1 MNSII
6 LNIILAINAISLGI
20 NSFLPSTDHTAQWII
35 IHCSIITLCTI
46 VMERENK

>member
-6 LNIILAINAISLGI
+6 LNIILAINAICLGI

-35 IHCSIITLCTI
+35 IHCSIISLVTI
-46 VMERENK
+46 LMEKEKK